1 VKIRPAKRLRG
12 RVSVPGD
19 KSISHRAALVAA
31 LARGRT
37 RIENFSTSADCGSTL
52 EVLRAL
58 GVRIERGHDEHT
70 FFVEDAGVD
79 KGAAR
84 FRQPSGTL
92 DCGNSGTT
100 MRLVA
105 GVVAAQEFASVL
117 AGDESLSRRPMR
129 RVAEPLEL
137 MGARVSSV
145 EGHAPL
151 RVEGRRPLRAIEY
164 ETPVAS
170 AQVKSCVLL
179 AGLGADGRTTVS
191 ERAPT
196 RDHTER
202 ILRWFGAEV
211 ETNTREAET
220 RVNTREVETRENMR
234 EVETRERG
242 REDVEIFSASVA
254 GPASFDAR
262 DFSVPGDISSAAFLL
277 VAAAMLHG
285 SDLTVEGVGLN
296 PTRAEITQ
304 TLRRLGADLRVEE
317 LRERCNEPVG
327 DVRVVGAGGLA
338 PRVGADSSGSA
349 NVLRGSAIASLIDEL
364 PVLAVAGTRVEGGL
378 EIRDARELRV
388 KESDRVSATV
398 ENLRAMGAEVEEF
411 DDGLRVC
418 GPSKLRGA
426 RLRSFG
432 DHRIAMAFAVAA
444 LTAEGDTFIE
454 GAEDCVRISFPEF
467 FPLLESLTER

>member
-1 VKIRPAKRLRG
+1 
-12 RVSVPGD
+12 VSVPGD
-19 KSISHRAALVAA
+19 KSISHRAAIVAA

-37 RIENFSTSADCGSTL
+37 RVENFSTSADCDSTL

-58 GVRIERGHDEHT
+58 GVRIERGGHEQSL
-70 FFVEDAGVD
+70 VIEGAGAGEGFA
-79 KGAAR
+79 KFLRPAPA
-84 FRQPSGTL
+84 L

-105 GVVAAQEFASVL
+105 GVLAAQDFTSVL
-117 AGDESLSRRPMR
+117 TGDESLSRRPMR
-129 RVAEPLEL
+129 RVAGPLEL

-151 RVEGRRPLRAIEY
+151 RVEGRRPLRAVEY

-179 AGLGADGRTTVS
+179 AGLGAEGRTTVS

-202 ILRWFGAEV
+202 MLRWFGAEV
-211 ETNTREAET
+211 ETSANES
-220 RVNTREVETRENMR
+220 
-234 EVETRERG
+234 G
-242 REDVEIFSASVA
+242 GIFSASVV
-254 GPASFDAR
+254 GPAGFDAR

-277 VAAAMLHG
+277 VAAAMLPG

-296 PTRAEITQ
+296 PTRAEIVS
-304 TLRRLGADLRVEE
+304 TLRRLGAGVRVEE
-317 LRERCNEPVG
+317 SRECCNEPVG
-327 DVRVVGAGGLA
+327 DVRVVGGGGLA
-338 PRVGADSSGSA
+338 PRVGDERAQRTNDDKGVSSSRVKANSGGNAA
-349 NVLRGSAIASLIDEL
+349 NVLRGAAIANLIDEL
-364 PVLAVAGTRVEGGL
+364 PVLAVAGTRVAGGL

-411 DDGLRVC
+411 DDGLRVG
-418 GPSKLRGA
+418 GPTKLRGA

-444 LTAEGDTFIE
+444 LAAEGESFIE
-454 GAEDCVRISFPEF
+454 GAEECVSISFPEF
-467 FPLLESLTER
+467 FPLLESMTER

>member
-19 KSISHRAALVAA
+19 KSISHRAAIVAA
-31 LARGRT
+31 LARGQT
-37 RIENFSTSADCGSTL
+37 RVENFSTSADCGSTL
-52 EVLRAL
+52 GVLRSL
-58 GVRIERGHDEHT
+58 GVRIERVQDKQPLVI
-70 FFVEDAGVD
+70 VEGVGMVESFA
-79 KGAAR
+79 K
-84 FRQPSGTL
+84 FLQPAHAL

-105 GVVAAQEFASVL
+105 GVLAAQDFTSVL

-137 MGARVSSV
+137 MGARVTSV

-179 AGLGADGRTTVS
+179 AGLGAAGRTTVS

-202 ILRWFGAEV
+202 MLRWFGAEV
-211 ETNTREAET
+211 ETSANES
-220 RVNTREVETRENMR
+220 
-234 EVETRERG
+234 G
-242 REDVEIFSASVA
+242 EIFSASVA

-277 VAAAMLHG
+277 VAAAMLPG

-296 PTRAEITQ
+296 PTRAEIVS
-304 TLRRLGADLRVEE
+304 TLRRLGANVSVEA

-327 DVRVVGAGGLA
+327 GVRVVGADGLA
-338 PRVGADSSGSA
+338 PRAEGERARRTNDEGASSPRVARVGSDSGGNAA
-349 NVLRGSAIASLIDEL
+349 NVLRGAAIANLIDEL

-411 DDGLRVC
+411 DDGLRVN
-418 GPSKLRGA
+418 GPTKLRGA

-444 LTAEGDTFIE
+444 LAAEGETFIE
-454 GAEDCVRISFPEF
+454 GAEECVRVSFPEF

>member
-1 VKIRPAKRLRG
+1 
-12 RVSVPGD
+12 
-19 KSISHRAALVAA
+19 
-31 LARGRT
+31 
-37 RIENFSTSADCGSTL
+37 
-52 EVLRAL
+52 
-58 GVRIERGHDEHT
+58 
-70 FFVEDAGVD
+70 
-79 KGAAR
+79 
-84 FRQPSGTL
+84 
-92 DCGNSGTT
+92 
-100 MRLVA
+100 
-105 GVVAAQEFASVL
+105 
-117 AGDESLSRRPMR
+117 MR

-137 MGARVSSV
+137 MGARVTSV

-151 RVEGRRPLRAIEY
+151 RVEGRSPLRAIEY

-179 AGLGADGRTTVS
+179 AGLGAAGRTTVS

-202 ILRWFGAEV
+202 MLRWFGADI
-211 ETNTREAET
+211 ETSANESE
-220 RVNTREVETRENMR
+220 
-234 EVETRERG
+234 
-242 REDVEIFSASVA
+242 EIFFASVV

-277 VAAAMLHG
+277 VAAAMLPG

-296 PTRAEITQ
+296 PTRAEIIP
-304 TLRRLGADLRVEE
+304 TLRRLGANVGVEE
-317 LRERCNEPVG
+317 LRERSNEPVG
-327 DVRVVGAGGLA
+327 DVRVVGADGFA
-338 PRVGADSSGSA
+338 PRVEDERARRTNNKEGAASPDGTRVKADSGGDAA
-349 NVLRGSAIASLIDEL
+349 NVLRGAAIANLIDEL

-411 DDGLRVC
+411 DDGLRVN
-418 GPSKLRGA
+418 GPTRLRGA
-426 RLRSFG
+426 CLRSFG

-444 LTAEGDTFIE
+444 LAAEGETFIE
-454 GAEDCVRISFPEF
+454 GAEECVSISFPEF